1 MLDYFHSLQPE
12 HVVRL
17 KGVDYAWIYR
27 VPERVPPEVLPLE
40 RLEPASFGDSILL
53 LGYDLDDSRVQ
64 RGGEIRLTLYW
75 QCLKP
80 MEESYHIYL
89 RLLNPVYRVWGEQ
102 SAPPLSPW
110 GELPTN
116 RWKAGVMYRDDRRIE
131 FLPGTP
137 PGVYRLGLSLYD
149 LQRQRGL
156 ESAEGSEMIL
166 GLVEVP
172 KGRPL
177 SDTLDIQHEL
187 GADFGGVARLLG
199 YSMTGDLQP
208 GGEINLTFFWQ
219 ALAATDQDY
228 TVFIHLMDE
237 EGHVW
242 GQGDSPPAD
251 GFYLTTEWE
260 KEEIVRDQHSIAIP
274 PEAPAG
280 EYRLDVGMYL
290 VSTGE
295 RLPVSSE
302 EGQVQGDKFSVGGI
316 KIDG

>member
-1 MLDYFHSLQPE
+1 
-12 HVVRL
+12 
-17 KGVDYAWIYR
+17 
-27 VPERVPPEVLPLE
+27 
-40 RLEPASFGDSILL
+40 
-53 LGYDLDDSRVQ
+53 
-64 RGGEIRLTLYW
+64 
-75 QCLKP
+75 
-80 MEESYHIYL
+80 
-89 RLLNPVYRVWGEQ
+89 
-102 SAPPLSPW
+102 
-110 GELPTN
+110 
-116 RWKAGVMYRDDRRIE
+116 
-131 FLPGTP
+131 
-137 PGVYRLGLSLYD
+137 
-149 LQRQRGL
+149 
-156 ESAEGSEMIL
+156 
-166 GLVEVP
+166 
-172 KGRPL
+172 
-177 SDTLDIQHEL
+177 
-187 GADFGGVARLLG
+187 
-199 YSMTGDLQP
+199 MTGDLQP